1 MRPMLGWEVVKG
13 KEHFFIFLQAFAGFW
28 EFDLVTR
35 DELIVSRQNGF
46 ASRRQVHFM
55 DQLLSFALNTL
66 RHFIQD
72 VGGLMNPATL
82 LGHWAIF
89 LLQSDPEA
97 QRSITD
103 SQLRWGRQAQAFE
116 LPNSSRQDWALSQ

>member
-1 MRPMLGWEVVKG
+1 MLGWEVVKG
-13 KEHFFIFLQAFAGFW
+13 KEHFFIFCQAFAGFW
-28 EFDLVTR
+28 EFDLVTGE
-35 DELIVSRQNGF
+35 ELIVGCQSGF

-72 VGGLMNPATL
+72 ISGLMDPATL
-82 LGHWAIF
+82 LWHRTIF
-89 LLQSDPEA
+89 FLQSNPEA

-103 SQLRWGRQAQAFE
+103 GQLRRPIGPGA
-116 LPNSSRQDWALSQ
+116 